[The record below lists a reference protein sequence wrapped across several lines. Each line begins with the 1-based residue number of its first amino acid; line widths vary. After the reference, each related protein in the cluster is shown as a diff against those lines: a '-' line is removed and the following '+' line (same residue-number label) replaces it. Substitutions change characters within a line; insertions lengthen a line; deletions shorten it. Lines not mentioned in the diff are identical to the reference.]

1 MANKTKTSITVDKSV
16 KHIKTALYQEEL
28 SCDKITGFHLKKTKA
43 GGTWRLRYSDLAKK
57 RKLITLGRFVDGTK
71 DRNEAA
77 ELALSYRGKV
87 EDGGDPA
94 SEAEKELQQRKIKHA
109 ENLSSTV
116 GAYFNGIYTMHQ
128 SRKIDAGKHNLGFI
142 TRYFSDWFE
151 WPMRDVSKHHLK
163 N

>member
-16 KHIKTALYQEEL
+16 RHIKAALYQEEL

-43 GGTWRLRYSDLAKK
+43 GGTWRLRYSDLPKK

-71 DRNEAA
+71 DRLEAA

-87 EDGGDPA
+87 EEGDFIIP
-94 SEAEKELQQRKIKHA
+94 
-109 ENLSSTV
+109 
-116 GAYFNGIYTMHQ
+116 GAC
-128 SRKIDAGKHNLGFI
+128 D
-142 TRYFSDWFE
+142 
-151 WPMRDVSKHHLK
+151 DVRRICSCVRVPQVLVRNCNNSCQKPWAFG